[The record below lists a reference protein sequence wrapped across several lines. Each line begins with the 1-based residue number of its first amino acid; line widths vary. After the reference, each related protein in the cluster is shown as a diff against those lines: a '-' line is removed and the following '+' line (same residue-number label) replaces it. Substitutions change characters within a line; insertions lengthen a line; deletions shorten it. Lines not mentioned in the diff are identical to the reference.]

1 MQDWRDD
8 RLRWKVEDF
17 DNLSNVVLRPDR
29 IWLPELALMNGFVD
43 ILSNQSPSYMH
54 LIFLLLPQFTVLI
67 LIILMQ
73 LIHAY
78 QLFIL
83 SFFYE

>member
-29 IWLPELALMNGFVD
+29 IWLPELALMNGFVTYFPTSRLP
-43 ILSNQSPSYMH
+43 IH

-83 SFFYE
+83 SFF